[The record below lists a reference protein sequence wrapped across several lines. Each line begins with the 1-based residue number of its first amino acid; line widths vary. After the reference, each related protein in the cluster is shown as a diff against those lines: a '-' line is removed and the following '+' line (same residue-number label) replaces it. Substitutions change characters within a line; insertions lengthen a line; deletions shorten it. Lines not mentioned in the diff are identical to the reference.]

1 MNRKFIDLGCINL
14 IAVVLLICVLI
25 SGSAV
30 AQQGS
35 TEEYK
40 NELKKVEEVLQA
52 GDIMGALSQLDVV
65 ISKYPNA
72 SEVHYARALLLA
84 QGGELQQ
91 AEASALRAHE
101 LEEDNLLY
109 SNYLLELY
117 KRQQKFDDA
126 IGLINEL
133 MEMFPDNQ
141 QVYREGVLL
150 LQNKGDTTNALE
162 LISQTEDRFGRTDT
176 LDVMRSELLMEQGD
190 KEEAA
195 ELLSYWVDKETNIR
209 QVYSNLAFIYA
220 DGKQIKKA
228 ISLLEKGLNTIK
240 DENLYLDFADIYQVA
255 KQKKRSYDYLLLA
268 FQSDQVPFMEKHR
281 IMFSLLSHTEEFNIN
296 QLQELAS
303 ALVIRHPNIAD
314 SHLFK
319 GDILWR
325 KGEVNEARSLFL
337 TAVSISPQ
345 NIDAWRMLINADLA
359 SSDPDRAIQHAR
371 QGLAKNPNH
380 PQLLYFSGVAY
391 FMKDDL
397 KQARELLEGA
407 LNYSDK
413 ESPFVQSNIYASLGD
428 LYHKLELTEASDVA
442 YQEAI
447 DLDSLNVSALN
458 NLAYYLSLRKEKLET
473 AEKYSKKTLE
483 LEPDNTTFLDT
494 YAWVLFQQGRFEE
507 AKAWIEKA
515 VNKSN
520 PSSAVLEHYGDIL
533 LELGKQKD
541 AQKQWRRALKLANDD
556 ADVEKLKDKI
566 SNNN

>member
-14 IAVVLLICVLI
+14 IAVVLLIGVLI

-133 MEMFPDNQ
+133 MEIFPDNQ

-176 LDVMRSELLMEQGD
+176 LDVMRSELLIEQGE

-458 NLAYYLSLRKEKLET
+458 NLAYYLSLRKEKLDT

>member
-14 IAVVLLICVLI
+14 IAVVLLIGVLI

-133 MEMFPDNQ
+133 MEIFPDNQ

-176 LDVMRSELLMEQGD
+176 LDVMRSELLMEQGE

-458 NLAYYLSLRKEKLET
+458 NLAYYLSLRKEKLDT

>member
-1 MNRKFIDLGCINL
+1 MNRRFIGLARVNL
-14 IAVVLLICVLI
+14 IALILFIGVFI
-25 SGSAV
+25 SGSAL
-30 AQQGS
+30 AQRGS
-35 TEEYK
+35 SEEYK
-40 NELKKVEEVLQA
+40 NELKKVEEVLQS
-52 GDIMGALSQLDVV
+52 GDIMGALAQLDVV
-65 ISKYPNA
+65 ISKYPYA
-72 SEVHYARALLLA
+72 SEVHYARALLLS

-117 KRQQKFDDA
+117 KRQQKFDEA

-133 MEMFPDNQ
+133 MDIFPNNQ

-150 LQNKGDTTNALE
+150 LQNNGDTANALQ
-162 LISQTEDRFGRTDT
+162 LIDQTEKRFGRTDT
-176 LDVMRSELLMEQGD
+176 LDVMRSEILMEQGN

-220 DGKQIKKA
+220 DGEQTKKA

-240 DENLYLDFADIYQVA
+240 DENLYLDFADIYQIA

-281 IMFSLLSHTEEFNIN
+281 IMFSLLSHTEEFSLN

-371 QGLAKNPNH
+371 EGLAKNPNH

-413 ESPFVQSNIYASLGD
+413 ENPFVQSNIYASLGD

-507 AKAWIEKA
+507 AKTWIEKA

-520 PSSAVLEHYGDIL
+520 PSSVVLEHYGDIL
-533 LELGKQKD
+533 QELGKQKD
-541 AQKQWRRALKLANDD
+541 AQKQWKRALKLVNDD
-556 ADVEKLKDKI
+556 VDVEKLKDKI
-566 SNNN
+566 SNNK

>member
-1 MNRKFIDLGCINL
+1 MLF
-14 IAVVLLICVLI
+14 
-25 SGSAV
+25 
-30 AQQGS
+30 
-35 TEEYK
+35 
-40 NELKKVEEVLQA
+40 
-52 GDIMGALSQLDVV
+52 
-65 ISKYPNA
+65 
-72 SEVHYARALLLA
+72 
-84 QGGELQQ
+84 
-91 AEASALRAHE
+91 
-101 LEEDNLLY
+101 
-109 SNYLLELY
+109 
-117 KRQQKFDDA
+117 
-126 IGLINEL
+126 
-133 MEMFPDNQ
+133 
-141 QVYREGVLL
+141 
-150 LQNKGDTTNALE
+150 
-162 LISQTEDRFGRTDT
+162 
-176 LDVMRSELLMEQGD
+176 RS
-190 KEEAA
+190 
-195 ELLSYWVDKETNIR
+195 
-209 QVYSNLAFIYA
+209 
-220 DGKQIKKA
+220 
-228 ISLLEKGLNTIK
+228 
-240 DENLYLDFADIYQVA
+240 
-255 KQKKRSYDYLLLA
+255 
-268 FQSDQVPFMEKHR
+268 
-281 IMFSLLSHTEEFNIN
+281 
-296 QLQELAS
+296 
-303 ALVIRHPNIAD
+303 
-314 SHLFK
+314 
-319 GDILWR
+319 
-325 KGEVNEARSLFL
+325 
-337 TAVSISPQ
+337 
-345 NIDAWRMLINADLA
+345 
-359 SSDPDRAIQHAR
+359 AR

-458 NLAYYLSLRKEKLET
+458 NLAYYLSLRKEKLDT

>member
-14 IAVVLLICVLI
+14 IAVVLLIGVLI

-133 MEMFPDNQ
+133 MEIFPDNQ

-176 LDVMRSELLMEQGD
+176 LDVMRSELLIEQGE

-458 NLAYYLSLRKEKLET
+458 NLAYYLSLRKEKLDT

-520 PSSAVLEHYGDIL
+520 PSSVVLEHYGDIL

>member
-1 MNRKFIDLGCINL
+1 MNRKFIDLVRVNL
-14 IAVVLLICVLI
+14 IALILLIGVFI
-25 SGSAV
+25 SGSAL

-35 TEEYK
+35 SEDYK
-40 NELKKVEEVLQA
+40 NELKKVEEVLQS

-91 AEASALRAHE
+91 AEASALKAHQ

-126 IGLINEL
+126 IGLIHEL
-133 MEMFPDNQ
+133 MDIFPDNQ

-150 LQNKGDTTNALE
+150 LQNKGDTANALQ
-162 LISQTEDRFGRTDT
+162 LINQTESRFGRTDT
-176 LDVMRSELLMEQGD
+176 LDVMRSEILMEQGD
-190 KEEAA
+190 KQEAA

-220 DGKQIKKA
+220 DGKQTKKA
-228 ISLLEKGLNTIK
+228 ISLLERGLNTIK

-255 KQKKRSYDYLLLA
+255 NQKKRSYDYLLLA

-281 IMFSLLSHTEEFNIN
+281 IMFSLLSHTEAFNLN

-413 ESPFVQSNIYASLGD
+413 ENPFVQSNIYTSLGD

-507 AKAWIEKA
+507 AKTWIEKA

-541 AQKQWRRALKLANDD
+541 AQKQWRKALKLVNDD
-556 ADVEKLKDKI
+556 VDVEKLKDKI

>member
-14 IAVVLLICVLI
+14 IAVVLLIGVLI

-133 MEMFPDNQ
+133 MEIFPDNQ

-176 LDVMRSELLMEQGD
+176 LDVMRSELLMEQGE

-458 NLAYYLSLRKEKLET
+458 NLAYYLSLRKEKLDT
-473 AEKYSKKTLE
+473 AEKYSKRTLE

-541 AQKQWRRALKLANDD
+541 AQKQWKRALKLANDD